1 MQLAA
6 MAMTVGLALAGGPH
20 YDVPR
25 GYERCPDAV
34 AWHGF
39 FKWASQEGSTCHAAS
54 RFMREYAKAAGD
66 APSMP
71 RRVAGYSC
79 RIKYWRDAEGDVYAS
94 RHVCSRGE
102 RTYRFYGMV

>member
-1 MQLAA
+1 VAA

-25 GYERCPDAV
+25 GYTRCPSAV

-39 FKWASQEGSTCHAAS
+39 FKWTSEEGSSCRAAA
-54 RFMREYAKAAGD
+54 RFIRSYADAAGD
-66 APSMP
+66 APAMP

-79 RIKYWRDAEGDVYAS
+79 RIKYWRTDEGDIYAS
-94 RHVCSRGE
+94 RHVCTRGE
-102 RTYRFYGMV
+102 RTIRFYGMV